1 MSSINCWNCF
11 KFRRGPRLMLHRTG
25 RMSMATKS
33 ASAACPTTR
42 RTLRAAIMTAGSF
55 VLMALI
61 NGMIFSCMVYLS
73 NAVED
78 DVFLL
83 AKPFKPSSAMSLDP
97 PQRMTKA
104 CRPLTL
110 MAKLLVLLKMD
121 ATTGNN
127 SFLIV
132 LKSST
137 GKIVGNDRNAAST
150 SDGVAD
156 SNAT

>member
-11 KFRRGPRLMLHRTG
+11 KFRRGPRLMLHRIG

-42 RTLRAAIMTAGSF
+42 RTFKAAIITAGSF
-55 VLMALI
+55 VLIALI
-61 NGMIFSCMVYLS
+61 NGMIFSCIVYLS
-73 NAVED
+73 NAVEE

-83 AKPFKPSSAMSLDP
+83 VKPSNPSSAMSLDP

-104 CRPLTL
+104 CKPLTL
-110 MAKLLVLLKMD
+110 IARLLVLLKMD

-127 SFLIV
+127 SFLMV

-137 GKIVGNDRNAAST
+137 GKIVGSDRNAAST
-150 SDGVAD
+150 NDGAAD
-156 SNAT
+156 SKAT